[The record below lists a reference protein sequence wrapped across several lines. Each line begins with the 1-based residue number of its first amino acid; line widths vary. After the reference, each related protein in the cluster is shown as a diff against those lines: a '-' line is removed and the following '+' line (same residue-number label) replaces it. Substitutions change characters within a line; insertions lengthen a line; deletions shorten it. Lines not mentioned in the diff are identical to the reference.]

1 MNLMKMA
8 TGALTP
14 ILANKLAGTFGVP
27 EGMVRKVLSVG
38 LPVVLAMFMKRGA
51 TQDGAD
57 AIGAAMNDLPSNPLS
72 ALGDMLDGGD
82 ERVQAAGKS
91 GSEMLASILGGSSSS
106 TVIDKIAG
114 YAGGDKAAVSSL
126 LGIVGAGALGTLKAT
141 ADDQKLDTAGAL
153 KLLASQKDELA
164 AAIPNDLARTL
175 GGSGLL
181 PDGFQAPAAAAAGAK
196 PSGGIMK
203 WAIGAV
209 VLLLVLWMV
218 PQFFGG
224 GNTADH
230 MVVDG
235 VNVGSTLTETLASV
249 TNTLGGITDAE
260 SAQSALASLTEA
272 GASLSDLQ
280 TTFGSMSVEGQ
291 SAVSSMVSEALP
303 SLQSAMSDLLGNAD
317 ISAILQPV
325 FDGLMS
331 TLTSMMG

>member
-1 MNLMKMA
+1 
-8 TGALTP
+8 
-14 ILANKLAGTFGVP
+14 
-27 EGMVRKVLSVG
+27 
-38 LPVVLAMFMKRGA
+38 
-51 TQDGAD
+51 
-57 AIGAAMNDLPSNPLS
+57 
-72 ALGDMLDGGD
+72 
-82 ERVQAAGKS
+82 
-91 GSEMLASILGGSSSS
+91 
-106 TVIDKIAG
+106 
-114 YAGGDKAAVSSL
+114 
-126 LGIVGAGALGTLKAT
+126 
-141 ADDQKLDTAGAL
+141 
-153 KLLASQKDELA
+153 
-164 AAIPNDLARTL
+164 
-175 GGSGLL
+175 
-181 PDGFQAPAAAAAGAK
+181 
-196 PSGGIMK
+196 
-203 WAIGAV
+203 
-209 VLLLVLWMV
+209 MV

-303 SLQSAMSDLLGNAD
+303 SLQSAMSDLLGNAE
-317 ISAILQPV
+317 ISGILQPV